1 MRQYAFQH
9 KTNKDDVKQIIAN
22 TEERALEILADRFDA
37 SEYNVMTDEEYWKYL
52 GSHYVKG
59 KVHYDYID
67 GEYTKDGI
75 PFIVCV
81 GISYDGKGNSDLPK
95 DSIIM
100 PFKDL
105 PKMFPNNQFS

>member
-1 MRQYAFQH
+1 MKP
-9 KTNKDDVKQIIAN
+9 KT
-22 TEERALEILADRFDA
+22 LLAA
-37 SEYNVMTDEEYWKYL
+37 SVYDSNDNVL
-52 GSHYVKG
+52 FGSHYVKG